1 MKIVT
6 PDSVNMV
13 YECLSSRG
21 ETILLNM
28 PSKKNNKIV
37 RNINAL
43 KKDKRV
49 GYMSISNLSEG
60 ITTHKLEKQNKYFDV
75 LREVEKLS
83 YSILKS
89 IN

>member
-1 MKIVT
+1 
-6 PDSVNMV
+6 MV

-28 PSKKNNKIV
+28 ASKKNNKIV
-37 RNINAL
+37 ESIKAL
-43 KKDKRV
+43 KNDKRV
-49 GYMSISNLSEG
+49 GYISSSNLSEG
-60 ITTHKLEKQNKYFDV
+60 IATHRLEKQNKYFDV

-83 YSILKS
+83 YSILNS